1 MGKLRVYEL
10 AKKFGMSSKEL
21 LNELEELGIDAK
33 SHMTVLDESTVNL
46 LIELYEEENEPV
58 KPKKGTKSKPKKEK
72 EDEEDIEIE
81 SKPKEKSKDSHNV
94 PEEKAIEVKEESMS
108 LKDFA
113 EKIKVSMTKII
124 QDAFMKG
131 VILNPNQVLD
141 RKAMEEI
148 ASKYSRQVV
157 FSQAEKPEERKD
169 PFFEL
174 EQYYEKLYS
183 ENSSELVSRAPI
195 VTVMGHVDHGK
206 TTLLDKIRKTRV
218 AEKEEGG
225 ITQSI
230 GAYKVTYNGK
240 QITFIDTPGH
250 EAFTEMRARGA
261 QATDIVVLV
270 VAADDG
276 VMPQTVEAY
285 NHARLANVP
294 IIVAINKIDK
304 PNANVELTKN
314 QLVSKLNLIP
324 EDWGGDT
331 IVVPISAKTGKGID
345 ELLEMILLVAEMNEI
360 KAYPK
365 GRARGVI
372 IESRLDKFRG
382 PVATVIVKD
391 GILKQGDYVVT
402 TNTYGKVRALIDDR
416 GKTTKEAHPSDPVIV
431 MGFEE
436 VPDMHSKL
444 YAVENIEQAR
454 KIVENIKHEE
464 IDKSQKAKH
473 VSLEDLFDRMKKG
486 NIKTLNLIIKAE
498 SQGSLE
504 AVRNAILK
512 LKVEEIDIQIIHAGI
527 GAVNINDVL
536 LASASD
542 GVILGFRVKPDS
554 KAVSEAEKEGIQI
567 KTYNIIFELIDDLK
581 KALQGMLEPEIVEE
595 HIGSGYIKKVFKIG
609 GVGSV
614 AGVQLTDGYVRK
626 DSKVRIYRN
635 SEEIFEGYIE
645 TLKHFKNDVDRVEAP
660 KECGIKFQ
668 NFDDIAENDE
678 LQFYIVKEVKKEL
691 KFIEQ

>member
-21 LNELEELGIDAK
+21 LTELEELGIDVK
-33 SHMTVLDESTVNL
+33 NHMSILDESTVNL
-46 LIELYEEENEPV
+46 LIELYEEEKEPV
-58 KPKKGTKSKPKKEK
+58 KVKKNSKSKQQKEEDFESEK
-72 EDEEDIEIE
+72 EAEETKKKKKATAQEENKAVEIE
-81 SKPKEKSKDSHNV
+81 TENLTLKE
-94 PEEKAIEVKEESMS
+94 
-108 LKDFA
+108 FA
-113 EKIKVSMTKII
+113 ELIKVPMTKII
-124 QDAFMKG
+124 QDAFMSG
-131 VILNPNQVLD
+131 VVLNPNQVLD
-141 RKAMEEI
+141 KKSMEEI
-148 ASKYSRQVV
+148 AKKYSKQIV
-157 FSQAEKPEERKD
+157 FKEEREIKKED
-169 PFFEL
+169 PLYEL
-174 EQYYEKLYS
+174 EQYYEKIYKEKS
-183 ENSSELVSRAPI
+183 DTLVPRAPI

-206 TTLLDKIRKTRV
+206 TTLLDRIRKTRV

-225 ITQSI
+225 ITQNI
-230 GAYKVTYNGK
+230 GAYKVQYKGK

-285 NHARLANVP
+285 NHAKLANVP

-345 ELLEMILLVAEMNEI
+345 DLLEMILLVAEINEI

-365 GRARGVI
+365 GKARGVI
-372 IESRLDKFRG
+372 IESQLDRFRG

-391 GILKQGDYVVT
+391 GVLKRGDYVIT

-416 GKTTKEAHPSDPVIV
+416 GKNVKEAHPSDPVIV

-444 YAVENIEQAR
+444 YVVDSVDKAR
-454 KIVENIKHEE
+454 KIVESIKSKEKAP
-464 IDKSQKAKH
+464 KSKH
-473 VSLEDLFDRMKKG
+473 ISLEELFERMKKG

-504 AVRNAILK
+504 AVRNAVAK
-512 LKVEEIDIQIIHAGI
+512 LKVEEIDIQIIHAGV
-527 GAVNINDVL
+527 GSVNTNDVL

-542 GVILGFRVKPDS
+542 GVIIGFRVKPDS
-554 KAVSEAEKEGIQI
+554 KAILEAEKEGIQI
-567 KTYNIIFELIDDLK
+567 KTYNIIFELIEDIK

-595 HIGSGYIKKVFKIG
+595 HIGNGYIKKVFKIG
-609 GVGSV
+609 GVGNI
-614 AGVQLTDGYVRK
+614 AGVQLTNGYVRK
-626 DSKVRIYRN
+626 DAKVRIYRN
-635 SEEIFEGYIE
+635 SEEIFEGNIE
-645 TLKHFKNDVDRVEAP
+645 TLKHFKNDVDRVDAP
-660 KECGIKFQ
+660 KECGIKFE
-668 NFDDIAENDE
+668 NFNDIAENDE
-678 LQFYIVKEVKKEL
+678 LQFYLVKKVQREL
-691 KFIEQ
+691 KFIEQK

>member
-21 LNELEELGIDAK
+21 LTELEELGIEVK
-33 SHMTVLDESTVNL
+33 NHMSILDESTVNL
-46 LIELYEEENEPV
+46 LIELYEEEKEVDKV
-58 KPKKGTKSKPKKEK
+58 KKPSKPKQQKEK
-72 EDEEDIEIE
+72 DFESEEESRKAKKTKKLKTHEEIKEIRIEAE
-81 SKPKEKSKDSHNV
+81 SLTLKEFA
-94 PEEKAIEVKEESMS
+94 ELIEVP
-108 LKDFA
+108 
-113 EKIKVSMTKII
+113 ITKII
-124 QDAFMKG
+124 QDAFMNG
-131 VILNPNQVLD
+131 IVLNPNQILD
-141 RKAMEEI
+141 KKSMEEI
-148 ASKYSRQVV
+148 AKKYSKMIV
-157 FSQAEKPEERKD
+157 FEKKEEKKED
-169 PFFEL
+169 PFYEL
-174 EQYYEKLYS
+174 EQYYEKIYKEKGDS
-183 ENSSELVSRAPI
+183 LVPRAPI

-230 GAYKVTYNGK
+230 GAYKVQYNGR

-285 NHARLANVP
+285 NHAKLANVP

-304 PNANVELTKN
+304 PNANIELTKN
-314 QLVSKLNLIP
+314 QLVTKLNLIP

-345 ELLEMILLVAEMNEI
+345 DLLEMILLVAEINEI
-360 KAYPK
+360 KTYPK

-372 IESRLDKFRG
+372 IESRLDRFRG

-391 GILKQGDYVVT
+391 GVLKRGDYIVT
-402 TNTYGKVRALIDDR
+402 TNTYGKVRALIDGR
-416 GKTTKEAHPSDPVIV
+416 GKNVKEAYPSDPVIV

-444 YAVENIEQAR
+444 YVVNSIDEAR
-454 KIVENIKHEE
+454 KIVESIKGKEKTS
-464 IDKSQKAKH
+464 KSKH
-473 VSLEDLFDRMKKG
+473 ISLEDLFERMKKG

-504 AVRNAILK
+504 AVRNAIAK
-512 LKVEEIDIQIIHAGI
+512 LKVEEIDIRIIHAGI
-527 GAVNINDVL
+527 GSINTNDVL

-542 GVILGFRVKPDS
+542 GIIIGFRVKPDS
-554 KAVSEAEKEGIQI
+554 KALAEAEKEGIQI
-567 KTYNIIFELIDDLK
+567 KAYNIIFELIDDIK

-595 HIGSGYIKKVFKIG
+595 HIGSGYIKKVFEIG
-609 GVGSV
+609 GLGNV
-614 AGVQLTDGYVRK
+614 AGVQLTDGYVTR
-626 DSKVRIYRN
+626 DAKVRIYRN
-635 SEEIFEGYIE
+635 SEEIFEGNIE
-645 TLKHFKNDVDRVEAP
+645 TLKYFKNDVNRVDAP
-660 KECGIKFQ
+660 KECGIKFE

-678 LQFYIVKEVKKEL
+678 LQFYLVKKVQREL
-691 KFIEQ
+691 KFIEQD

>member
-1 MGKLRVYEL
+1 VGKLRVYEL

-21 LNELEELGIDAK
+21 LMELEELGIEAK
-33 SHMTVLDESTVNL
+33 SHMSILDESTVNL
-46 LIELYEEENEPV
+46 LIELYEEEIESV
-58 KPKKGTKSKPKKEK
+58 KQRKNVKTKPKKEK
-72 EDEEDIEIE
+72 DEIKLEKEEKTKKREITQKKEEIIEIE
-81 SKPKEKSKDSHNV
+81 N
-94 PEEKAIEVKEESMS
+94 EEMT
-108 LKDFA
+108 LKKFS

-124 QDAFMKG
+124 QDAFMNG
-131 VILNPNQVLD
+131 IVLNPNQVLD
-141 RKAMEEI
+141 KKSMEEI
-148 ASKYSRQVV
+148 AKKYSKQIIFKQIEEVE
-157 FSQAEKPEERKD
+157 AEKED
-169 PFFEL
+169 NPFYEL
-174 EQYYEKLYS
+174 EQYYENLYKEKKDKLV
-183 ENSSELVSRAPI
+183 LRAPI

-230 GAYKVTYNGK
+230 GAYKVQYKGK

-285 NHARLANVP
+285 NHAKLANVP

-314 QLVSKLNLIP
+314 QLVTKLNLIP

-345 ELLEMILLVAEMNEI
+345 ELLEMILLVAEINEI

-365 GRARGVI
+365 GKARGVI
-372 IESRLDKFRG
+372 IESKLDKFRG
-382 PVATVIVKD
+382 SVATVVVKD
-391 GILKQGDYVVT
+391 GVLKRGDYVVT

-416 GKTTKEAHPSDPVIV
+416 GKTIKEAHPSDPVII

-444 YAVENIEQAR
+444 YVVDNVEQAR
-454 KIVENIKHEE
+454 KIVETIRIKNKE
-464 IDKSQKAKH
+464 KNQKAKH
-473 VSLEDLFDRMKKG
+473 ISLEELFDRMKKG
-486 NIKTLNLIIKAE
+486 NIKTLNLIVKAE

-504 AVRNAILK
+504 AVKNAILK

-527 GAVNINDVL
+527 GAINTNDVL

-542 GVILGFRVKPDS
+542 GVIIGFRVKPDS
-554 KAVSEAEKEGIQI
+554 KAIVEAEKEGIQI
-567 KTYNIIFELIDDLK
+567 KTYTIIFELIDDLK

-614 AGVQLTDGYVRK
+614 AGVQLIDGYVRK
-626 DSKVRIYRN
+626 DAKVRIYRN
-635 SEEIFEGYIE
+635 SEEIFEGNIE
-645 TLKHFKNDVDRVEAP
+645 TLKHFKSDVERVDAP
-660 KECGIKFQ
+660 KECGIKFEK
-668 NFDDIAENDE
+668 FDDIAENDE
-678 LQFYIVKEVKKEL
+678 LQFYLIKKVQREL
-691 KFIEQ
+691 NFIE